1 MKTYYYYQSLR
12 KTIIQFLD
20 IFNDIRIA
28 RYEADGATVR
38 GYLKVPLKFAPKS
51 KAWYWINERKYD
63 EILPIM
69 SATMQS
75 CEFASDRVVNK
86 DAKIIK
92 STSVDAGTVGR
103 FLNPVPYNF
112 GFQLSIWALFMVD
125 IDQILEQILPFFE
138 PQAFTQITIPELDAT
153 VDVKVVFQ
161 SCTPDITFE
170 MPDPDRRI
178 VLWNLDFNVQG
189 YLFRPITDSG
199 IAEEIILNFYTDDDA
214 FDNKSTLSVLTL
226 GEPITGASETMYL
239 SAGGYD
245 DDGAVLFNYEIFSE
259 Q

>member
-1 MKTYYYYQSLR
+1 M
-12 KTIIQFLD
+12 IIQFLD
-20 IFNDIRIA
+20 IFNEIRIA
-28 RYEADGATVR
+28 RYESDGATVR
-38 GYLKVPLKFAPKS
+38 GYLKVPLKFAPKA
-51 KAWYWINERKYD
+51 KTWYWIHERKYD

-75 CEFASDRVVNK
+75 CEFAADRVVNK

-92 STSVDAGTVGR
+92 TTGGSSVSR

-138 PQAFTQITIPELDAT
+138 PQAFTQINIPELDAT

-161 SCTPDITFE
+161 SCTPDVNFE
-170 MPDPDRRI
+170 MDDVSRR
-178 VLWNLDFNVQG
+178 VLLWNLDFAVQG
-189 YLFRPITDSG
+189 YIFRPITDSG
-199 IAEEIILNFYTDDDA
+199 IAEEIIINYYTDDEA
-214 FDNKSTLSVLTL
+214 FDNRSSLSVLTL
-226 GEPITGASETMYL
+226 GEPVSGASETQYL
-239 SAGGYD
+239 SGGGYD
-245 DDGAVLFNYEIFSE
+245 VDGELLYDYEVFSE

>member
-1 MKTYYYYQSLR
+1 MKTYYYYQSIR
-12 KTIIQFLD
+12 KQIIQFLD

-28 RYEADGATVR
+28 RYESDGSTVR
-38 GYLKVPLKFAPKS
+38 GYLTVPLKFAPKM
-51 KAWYWINERKYD
+51 KAWYWINERKND
-63 EILPIM
+63 EVLPIM

-75 CEFASDRVVNK
+75 CEFATDRVVNK

-112 GFQLSIWALFMVD
+112 GFQLSVWALYMVD

-138 PQAFTQITIPELDAT
+138 PMAYTQITIPELDAT

-161 SCTPDITFE
+161 SCAPDITFE
-170 MPDPDRRI
+170 MPDPDRRM
-178 VLWNLDFNVQG
+178 VLWNLDFQLQG
-189 YLFRPITDSG
+189 YIFRPVTDSG
-199 IAEEIILNFYTDDDA
+199 IAEEIIVNFYTDDDA
-214 FDNKSTLSVLTL
+214 FDNRSTLDVLTF
-226 GEPITGASETMYL
+226 GEPVTGASESMYL

-245 DDGAVLFNYEIFSE
+245 ADGEVLFDYEIFSE